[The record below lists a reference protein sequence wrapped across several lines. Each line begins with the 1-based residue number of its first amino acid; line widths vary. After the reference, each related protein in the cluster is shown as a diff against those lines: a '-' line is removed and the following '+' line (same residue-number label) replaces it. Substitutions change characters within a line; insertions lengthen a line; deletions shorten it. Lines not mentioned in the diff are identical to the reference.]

1 MSRKKKPA
9 EPENHE
15 RWMVSYADFITLLF
29 AFFVV
34 MFASSQ
40 VDKGKAKQVSESV
53 RQALEDGQVSAVLAG
68 IMGTKPSK
76 KPGPEPAK
84 PATAELPK
92 PVELTPSF
100 IDLAKALKAELDAG
114 KLKLTMEPRGL
125 VVSLLEAAFFGSG
138 DAVINPQ
145 TFPTLQKIAVAIN
158 RIPNQVRLEGHTDSL
173 PIHNSRFQNNWELS
187 AARGIAMLEL
197 LSVRFSVP
205 SSRMA
210 VAGYAEN
217 VPLDSNETEAGRA
230 RNRRVDIVLL
240 NPVGMQPEPQAL
252 KSEPPQAAPP
262 QPAPKPAP

>member
-40 VDKGKAKQVSESV
+40 ADKGKAKQVSESV
-53 RQALEDGQVSAVLAG
+53 RRALEDGQVSAVLAG
-68 IMGTKPSK
+68 IMGAKPSK
-76 KPGPEPAK
+76 KPGPMPA
-84 PATAELPK
+84 ATTPTELPK
-92 PVELTPSF
+92 PGELKSSF
-100 IDLAKALKAELDAG
+100 VDLAQALKAELDAG
-114 KLKLTMEPRGL
+114 KIKLTMEPRGL

-145 TFPTLQKIAVAIN
+145 ALPSIEKIAAAIN
-158 RIPNQVRLEGHTDSL
+158 RIPNQVRLEGHTDSR
-173 PIHNSRFQNNWELS
+173 PIHNSRFRNNWELS

-197 LSVRFSVP
+197 LSVRFDVQT
-205 SSRMA
+205 SRMA
-210 VAGYAEN
+210 IAGYAEN
-217 VPLDSNETEAGRA
+217 VPVDSNETEVGRA

-240 NPVGMQPEPQAL
+240 SPIGMQPEPQAA
-252 KSEPPQAAPP
+252 KPEPAKAAPP
-262 QPAPKPAP
+262 QPAPKPTR